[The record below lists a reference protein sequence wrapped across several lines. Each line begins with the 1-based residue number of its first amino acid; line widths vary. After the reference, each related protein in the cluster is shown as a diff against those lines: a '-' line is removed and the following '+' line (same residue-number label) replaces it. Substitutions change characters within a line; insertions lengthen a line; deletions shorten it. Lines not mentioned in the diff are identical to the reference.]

1 MKKKRYLL
9 LGRALLCGFCAYLVY
24 THSLSLSFSNGLR
37 VAAVTKYGGIVE
49 ERERGNG
56 IRFREHA
63 PLAPFALS
71 VEPRTASGKEE
82 REGWACFDDTVV
94 WIG

>member
-1 MKKKRYLL
+1 MVGGIVSGFWRWTVLLHVVVGDRFVMKKKRYLL

-49 ERERGNG
+49 ERERGQRN
-56 IRFREHA
+56 
-63 PLAPFALS
+63 
-71 VEPRTASGKEE
+71 
-82 REGWACFDDTVV
+82 
-94 WIG
+94 